1 MKRVL
6 QNHLFLWKLCFK
18 TCPGYMIYYLYDGF
32 RYQMVV
38 FVEHVLGI
46 RYVLKCAEHGEPFW
60 KAVLFIGIV
69 LIINMIQ
76 IIPDGYF
83 IHGWSFR
90 SKPKL
95 YAALKNKMYE
105 KASQIDLSCYD
116 DPTYYNDF
124 VLSVAEA
131 ESSIDRF
138 LVTLATLMQ
147 GLTVLFTTGVF
158 FLVTDAAGVLFV
170 LVSFVLRFVMAKVLN
185 KLNYKVRLKVNPIER
200 KRNYVSRV
208 FYLNDYAK
216 ELRLHPQVGDKLEKE
231 FEEANDEIIKE
242 QKKVGKKRTFLIF
255 SRDYMVGDFIM
266 DALYITYLVFQAAV
280 THSIDYSD
288 AVILFNRAGSLRG
301 GMSRMADLFPQA
313 QENSLYVDK
322 IRKFL
327 DYEPVIKDSVG
338 APVPAE
344 GSDIVLENVTFKY
357 NEKSDPVIN
366 GISLRVK
373 QGEKIAIVGYNGAGK
388 TTLIKLLMR
397 LYDPAEGRILY
408 HGRDIREFNP
418 EEYRHRIGVV
428 FQDYQ
433 LYAASLG
440 ENVVMK
446 DVTDSSLAFCSVAP
460 GSEPEN
466 GNDEAGVSE
475 NTGIDKASSEIVSA
489 LKKAGFGER
498 LATLEKGLDTQVT
511 AEFDK
516 DGVNFSGGES
526 QKIAISRA
534 FYKDADILIMD
545 EPSSA
550 LDPIAEYE
558 LNKAM
563 RSAAKGKTVFYI
575 SHRLSTTRDAD
586 RIILLENG
594 RIAEEGTHESLLA
607 RNGKYAQ
614 MWHVQ
619 AGRYKSAHAKA

>member
-60 KAVLFIGIV
+60 KAFLFIGIV

-76 IIPDGYF
+76 IIPDVYF
-83 IHGWSFR
+83 IHGWSFKSR
-90 SKPKL
+90 PKL
-95 YAALKNKMYE
+95 YAALKNRMYE

-116 DPTYYNDF
+116 DPAYYNDF
-124 VLSVAEA
+124 VLSVAES

-158 FLVTDAAGVLFV
+158 FLMTDATGVLFV

-327 DYEPVIKDSVG
+327 DYEPVIKDSAG

-344 GSDIVLENVTFKY
+344 GSDIVLENVTFRY

-408 HGRDIREFNP
+408 HGRDIRQFCP
-418 EEYRHRIGVV
+418 KEYRHRIGVV

-440 ENVVMK
+440 ENVVMQ
-446 DVTDSSLAFCSVAP
+446 D
-460 GSEPEN
+460 
-466 GNDEAGVSE
+466 GVLGATNE
-475 NTGIDKASSEIVSA
+475 VVSA
-489 LKKAGFGER
+489 LEKAGFGER
-498 LATLEKGLDTQVT
+498 LAILPHGLETQVT

-516 DGVNFSGGES
+516 DGINFSGGES

-563 RSAAKGKTVFYI
+563 ESAAVGKTVFYI

-594 RIAEEGTHESLLA
+594 RIEEEGTHESLLA
-607 RNGKYAQ
+607 KNGKYAQ
-614 MWHVQ
+614 MWKVQ
-619 AGRYKSAHAKA
+619 AGRYK

>member
-60 KAVLFIGIV
+60 KAFLFIGIV

-83 IHGWSFR
+83 IHGWSFKSR
-90 SKPKL
+90 PKL

-116 DPTYYNDF
+116 DPAYYNDF

-158 FLVTDAAGVLFV
+158 FLMTDATGVLFV

-344 GSDIVLENVTFKY
+344 GSDIVLENVTFRY

-408 HGRDIREFNP
+408 HGRDIREFSP
-418 EEYRHRIGVV
+418 KEYRHRIGVV

-433 LYAASLG
+433 LYAATLG
-440 ENVVMK
+440 ENVVMQ
-446 DVTDSSLAFCSVAP
+446 D
-460 GSEPEN
+460 
-466 GNDEAGVSE
+466 GVLGATNE
-475 NTGIDKASSEIVSA
+475 VVSA
-489 LKKAGFGER
+489 LEKAGFGER
-498 LATLEKGLDTQVT
+498 LATLPHGLETQVT

-516 DGVNFSGGES
+516 DGINFSGGES

-563 RSAAKGKTVFYI
+563 ESAAVGKTVFYI

-594 RIAEEGTHESLLA
+594 RIEEEGTHESLLA
-607 RNGKYAQ
+607 KNGKYAQ
-614 MWHVQ
+614 MWKVQ
-619 AGRYKSAHAKA
+619 AGRYK

>member
-60 KAVLFIGIV
+60 KAFLFIGIV

-83 IHGWSFR
+83 IHGWSFKSR
-90 SKPKL
+90 PKL

-116 DPTYYNDF
+116 DPAYYNDF

-158 FLVTDAAGVLFV
+158 FLMTDATGVLFV

-327 DYEPVIKDSVG
+327 DYEPVIKDSAG

-344 GSDIVLENVTFKY
+344 GSDIVLENVTFRY

-408 HGRDIREFNP
+408 HGRDIRQFCP
-418 EEYRHRIGVV
+418 KEYRHRIGVV

-440 ENVVMK
+440 ENVVMQ
-446 DVTDSSLAFCSVAP
+446 D
-460 GSEPEN
+460 
-466 GNDEAGVSE
+466 GVLGATNE
-475 NTGIDKASSEIVSA
+475 VVSA
-489 LKKAGFGER
+489 LEKAGFGER
-498 LATLEKGLDTQVT
+498 LATLPHGLETQVT

-516 DGVNFSGGES
+516 DGINFSGGES

-563 RSAAKGKTVFYI
+563 ESAAVGKTVFYI

-594 RIAEEGTHESLLA
+594 RIEEEGTHESLLA
-607 RNGKYAQ
+607 KNGKYAQ
-614 MWHVQ
+614 MWKVQ
-619 AGRYKSAHAKA
+619 AGRYK

>member
-60 KAVLFIGIV
+60 KAFLFIGIV

-83 IHGWSFR
+83 IHGWSFK

-116 DPTYYNDF
+116 DPAYYNDF

-158 FLVTDAAGVLFV
+158 FLMTDATGVLFV

-338 APVPAE
+338 AAVPAE
-344 GSDIVLENVTFKY
+344 GSDIVLENVTFRY

-408 HGRDIREFNP
+408 HGRDIREFSP
-418 EEYRHRIGVV
+418 KEYRHRIGVV

-440 ENVVMK
+440 ENVVMQ
-446 DVTDSSLAFCSVAP
+446 D
-460 GSEPEN
+460 
-466 GNDEAGVSE
+466 GVLGATNE
-475 NTGIDKASSEIVSA
+475 VVSA
-489 LKKAGFGER
+489 LEKAGFGER
-498 LATLEKGLDTQVT
+498 LATLPHGLETQVT

-516 DGVNFSGGES
+516 DGINFSGGES

-563 RSAAKGKTVFYI
+563 ESAAMGKTVFYI

-594 RIAEEGTHESLLA
+594 RIEEEGTHESLLA
-607 RNGKYAQ
+607 KNGKYAQ
-614 MWHVQ
+614 MWKVQ
-619 AGRYKSAHAKA
+619 AGRYK